1 MKAFAES
8 LGRRNGAKAGA
19 NERAKAAVNRHAA
32 VAVRAGV
39 QVTLEVSLL
48 RRFELAVQKKVSDPP
63 NIVTDHAVS
72 CLSRVGT

>member
-8 LGRRNGAKAGA
+8 RWRRNGAQARA
-19 NERAKAAVNRHAA
+19 NECAEAAVNGDATVAVGAA
-32 VAVRAGV
+32 V
-39 QVTLEVSLL
+39 QMTLEVALL
-48 RRFELAVQKKVSDPP
+48 RRFELAVQKEVSDPP